1 MTHESARSEGRRVES
16 WPYPSQTAAF
26 GKVDAPWGSTEE
38 LTLVAYVWESLP
50 EGMRVSQISLPL
62 ARTKQNCWH
71 CCGRHR
77 RADGLTNSIS
87 TQARIQ
93 DSELSHHNIHCLNE
107 LLEPVLKS
115 QSYRISMTQG
125 NNRLPQTSPSEDPIV
140 IVQ

>member
-77 RADGLTNSIS
+77 RADGLTSID
-87 TQARIQ
+87 TP
-93 DSELSHHNIHCLNE
+93 LSL
-107 LLEPVLKS
+107 
-115 QSYRISMTQG
+115 YRLIFFKTYF
-125 NNRLPQTSPSEDPIV
+125 
-140 IVQ
+140 